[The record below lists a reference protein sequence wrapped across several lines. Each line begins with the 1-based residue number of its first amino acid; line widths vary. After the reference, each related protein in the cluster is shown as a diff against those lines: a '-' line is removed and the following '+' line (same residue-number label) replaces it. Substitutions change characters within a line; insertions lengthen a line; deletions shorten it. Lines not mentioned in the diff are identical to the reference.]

1 MFIEVLSFGYNLKPH
16 VWSRRRDTTVQI
28 FCADRLR
35 MCEIIIVLEKF
46 SRGHG
51 GGVAAS
57 TANSD
62 FYDWASDDCRCTV
75 SCSILSVGHIYSRG
89 RGEYLLAK
97 K

>member
-1 MFIEVLSFGYNLKPH
+1 M
-16 VWSRRRDTTVQI
+16 QI

-35 MCEIIIVLEKF
+35 MCEIIIVLEKL
-46 SRGHG
+46 SRGPGG

-62 FYDWASDDCRCTV
+62 FYGWASDDCCCTV
-75 SCSILSVGHIYSRG
+75 SCSILSVDHIYSQF
-89 RGEYLLAK
+89 LLAK